1 METESNRDHQSP
13 RGWVAT
19 QNPEAAPVAPGAPA
33 GAEGEAARTIDAA
46 TFPHSTGAPDIVFRL
61 SGDGTCLDFRVSRG
75 LNLPVAASEL
85 VGKKVFDLLPT
96 EVAQDAVRL
105 VKRTLQTGE
114 AQTFEYQLPVNDGM
128 RLYEMRLI
136 PTDENEVVA
145 LVHEV
150 LIPSRLEEHMLHS
163 QRMEIVGHLAGGV
176 AHDFN
181 NLLTA
186 ILGYCQLGMRAPSPA
201 EGLSTSLQH
210 IQKAAERGA
219 GLCRQLL
226 AFSSR
231 QTVEPRVVS
240 LNDLVL
246 NMEPMLRRLIG
257 EDIEVIT
264 SPRPDQGL
272 VTVAPDQFEQV
283 LVNLVVNA
291 SDAMPNGGRLA
302 IETTNV
308 SVEKSSPTSHGKVPP
323 GEYVMLA
330 VSDTGIGITA
340 DARSHIF
347 EPFFTTKD
355 PGSGT
360 GLGLFTCKAIVAQ
373 SHGFIAVHSEPGG
386 GSTFEVY
393 LPRVDGPR
401 PSTVAARRTKD
412 RLLPRGR
419 ETVLLV
425 EDERVVRDVAAKV
438 LRQQGYT
445 VLEAADGPE
454 AIRLAR
460 GDVGQGVDLL
470 FTDMVMPFMS
480 GSDLADQLK
489 ESQPGIKVLYTS
501 GYTGETISRTR
512 SNDRG
517 TAFIDK
523 PFTPAE
529 LAHKVRSVLEG

>member
-1 METESNRDHQSP
+1 MSISSRLMT
-13 RGWVAT
+13 GCVYT
-19 QNPEAAPVAPGAPA
+19 
-33 GAEGEAARTIDAA
+33 RT
-46 TFPHSTGAPDIVFRL
+46 
-61 SGDGTCLDFRVSRG
+61 
-75 LNLPVAASEL
+75 
-85 VGKKVFDLLPT
+85 
-96 EVAQDAVRL
+96 
-105 VKRTLQTGE
+105 
-114 AQTFEYQLPVNDGM
+114 
-128 RLYEMRLI
+128 RLI
-136 PTDENEVVA
+136 PTDEHEVVA

-163 QRMEIVGHLAGGV
+163 QKMEIVGHLAGGV

-186 ILGYCQLGMRAPSPA
+186 ILGYCQLGMRARSPS
-201 EGLSTSLQH
+201 EGLSISLQR

-308 SVEKSSPTSHGKVPP
+308 SVEKSSSPSRGRVPP

-330 VSDTGIGITA
+330 VSDTGIGIMA
-340 DARSHIF
+340 DARSHIS

-355 PGSGT
+355 PGRGT
-360 GLGLFTCKAIVAQ
+360 GLGLFTCKSIVAQ
-373 SHGFIAVHSEPGG
+373 SHGHITVNSEPGG

-393 LPRVDGPR
+393 LPRVDGPT
-401 PSTVAARRTKD
+401 PVVARREKA
-412 RLLPRGR
+412 RPLPRGR

-470 FTDMVMPFMS
+470 FTDMVMPVMS

-512 SNDRG
+512 SNERG